1 MQLDLIHVL
10 RKGNKCADYM
20 SKLGR
25 VQGEQA
31 MRVVVPTNE
40 LLQLLK
46 ADMQGIACMKGS

>member
-10 RKGNKCADYM
+10 KKGNKCADYM